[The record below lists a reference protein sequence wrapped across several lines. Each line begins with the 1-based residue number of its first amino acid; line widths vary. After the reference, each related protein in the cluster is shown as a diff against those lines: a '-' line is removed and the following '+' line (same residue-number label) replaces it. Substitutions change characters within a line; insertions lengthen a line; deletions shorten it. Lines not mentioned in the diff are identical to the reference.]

1 MPQVTVTK
9 LAGVMAM
16 DQEQHLLSPPAET
29 PFPRAGFP
37 MARRDSR
44 DRDTFVSSRY
54 DFINV
59 E

>member
-1 MPQVTVTK
+1 MTVTK

-16 DQEQHLLSPPAET
+16 DQEQLLLSPPAET

-37 MARRDSR
+37 MARRDSW
-44 DRDTFVSSRY
+44 DTFVSSRS
-54 DFINV
+54 DFINL

>member
-9 LAGVMAM
+9 LSGVMAM
-16 DQEQHLLSPPAET
+16 DQEQLLLSPPAET

-37 MARRDSR
+37 MARRDSW
-44 DRDTFVSSRY
+44 DTFVSSRS
-54 DFINV
+54 DFINL